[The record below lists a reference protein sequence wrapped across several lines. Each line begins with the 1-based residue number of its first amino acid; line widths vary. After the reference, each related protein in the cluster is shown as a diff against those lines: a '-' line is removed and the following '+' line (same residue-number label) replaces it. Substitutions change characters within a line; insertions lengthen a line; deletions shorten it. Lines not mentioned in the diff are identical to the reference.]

1 MHTLREPLRLAAS
14 VGLTVLVLFLLW
26 EAAEATISPDID
38 VMYWMH
44 YTRGISTSFIAS
56 IVAAVFVL
64 RQRAESE
71 AELRAVVDA
80 RTQEADDAKSLLQAV
95 VDNTPASLL
104 LVDSDLV
111 VVEANRLAEKAHG
124 GVVVGKTCF
133 EQIAGRDSPCEGC
146 PVEDSINQGVS
157 GAAARH
163 MTDRRTG
170 EVLALESHP
179 LTLPDGRPG
188 ALVVERLVTEQKK
201 MQVRLLHQ
209 EKMAAFGLLAA
220 GVAHELGNPLSAVE
234 MHLQLIADD
243 ELPEPMQAS
252 LVTVREE
259 AARLR
264 RTLREVVD
272 FARRRRDEATLV
284 SVRSVIDDALR
295 LLRHDR
301 RMRDITTEV
310 QSDPETPPVFMVEDH
325 LMQVALNLMINAL
338 DAMPD
343 GGKLTVKIS
352 GTAHGV
358 SLKIIDTG
366 IGIDRGLIDRC
377 FEPLFTTKEPG
388 KGTGLGLSICNDIL
402 RDAGGAIEL
411 HSSPGAGTTLIVSLP
426 DARQE
431 AEAASA
437 EAMVAEK
444 ADPARVLA

>member
-1 MHTLREPLRLAAS
+1 MQKLREPLRLAAS

-26 EAAEATISPDID
+26 EAAETTIAPNIEA
-38 VMYWMH
+38 MYWMH
-44 YTRGISTSFIAS
+44 YTRGVSTSFIAS
-56 IVAAVFVL
+56 IVAAVFLL
-64 RQRAESE
+64 RQRQASE
-71 AELRAVVDA
+71 AELRVIVKE

-95 VDNTPASLL
+95 VDNTPAALFLL
-104 LVDSDLV
+104 DADLTI
-111 VVEANRLAEKAHG
+111 VEANRLAEQAHG
-124 GVVVGKTCF
+124 GSLIGKTCY
-133 EQIAGRDSPCEGC
+133 QHIAGRSSVCPDC
-146 PVEDSINQGVS
+146 PVEASISAGVS
-157 GAAARH
+157 GTAPGH

-201 MQVRLLHQ
+201 LQVRLLHQ

-243 ELPEPMQAS
+243 DLPEATRTS
-252 LVTVREE
+252 LATVREE

-284 SVRSVIDDALR
+284 SVRSVVDDALR

-301 RMRDITTEV
+301 RMRDITTDV
-310 QSDPETPPVFMVEDH
+310 QSDPETPPVFIVEDH

-343 GGKLTVKIS
+343 GGKLSVTVS
-352 GTAHGV
+352 TAADTA
-358 SLKIIDTG
+358 SLKIADTG

-377 FEPLFTTKEPG
+377 FEPLFTTKAPG
-388 KGTGLGLSICNDIL
+388 KGTGLGLSICNDII
-402 RDAGGAIEL
+402 RDAGGSIEL
-411 HSSPGAGTTLIVSLP
+411 HSSPGAGTTLIVTLP
-426 DARQE
+426 AAKREADAEMAIEPAGQPDD
-431 AEAASA
+431 AARA
-437 EAMVAEK
+437 TA
-444 ADPARVLA
+444 